1 VLISKDMNAQI
12 GDRGA
17 RTACDDCRSRLCFT
31 SMRSRHRRSARVLM
45 VLTSLVTVWCLECSA
60 FEPLLAALLG
70 ARSGVMACG
79 SMQADGAPGG
89 AAGVAEAG
97 SAGATT
103 AHVSEPG
110 HQREAFDCGCGGSC
124 HAPNAT
130 ASAVASVRVLPPTI
144 AAIDAIQP
152 VSADRAP
159 LLPPPER
166 AVA

>member
-1 VLISKDMNAQI
+1 
-12 GDRGA
+12 
-17 RTACDDCRSRLCFT
+17 
-31 SMRSRHRRSARVLM
+31 M

-79 SMQADGAPGG
+79 SMQADSAPSGE
-89 AAGVAEAG
+89 AGVAEAG
-97 SAGATT
+97 ADGAAIQHLSGP
-103 AHVSEPG
+103 AHQHDG
-110 HQREAFDCGCGGSC
+110 FDCGCGGSC